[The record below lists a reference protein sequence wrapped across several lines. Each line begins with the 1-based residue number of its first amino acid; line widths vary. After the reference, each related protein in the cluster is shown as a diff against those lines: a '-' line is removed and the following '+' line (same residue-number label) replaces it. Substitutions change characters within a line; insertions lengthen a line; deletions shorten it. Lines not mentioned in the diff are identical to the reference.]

1 MGRTRC
7 LLTLICAMDLGL
19 SKAERAIMAAKEAAS
34 QIGVKFSFAV
44 MDSGVNLV
52 AFARMDGCPV
62 GCNDVAIK
70 KARTA
75 ALFRKESA
83 ELGKKTLPGQP
94 VYGLEHSNGGLITF
108 PGGVP
113 LRNASGDFIGSI
125 GVSGGSVEEDLV
137 VARAAAKVVAE
148 LN

>member
-1 MGRTRC
+1 
-7 LLTLICAMDLGL
+7 MDLGL
-19 SKAERAIMAAKEAAS
+19 DRAEKAILVAKEAAQ
-34 QIGVKFSFAV
+34 QIGVKFCFAV

-113 LRNASGDFIGSI
+113 LRDAEGVFIGSI
-125 GVSGGSVEEDLV
+125 GVSGGSVEEDQEV
-137 VARAAAKVVAE
+137 GRAAAAA
-148 LN
+148 LAMA